1 MKIQYLILIMTLFFF
16 SCGEESSPMS
26 ESVSEDVGGEDSG
39 SSDNDNDSDS
49 DNDTDN
55 DCDESM
61 GNICGCLD
69 SDAINFNPDATID
82 NGTCQYYTGELNVV
96 WSKTIEEAG
105 EMWSMRPVSDG
116 GFIMACGGAGDC
128 ENGTYEDPCEYYGQ
142 LVRLDVDGNVIWH
155 KTYEGS
161 SALYAAR
168 ETSDGGFIAAGWY
181 ECVRY
186 MDCYPDMFII
196 KTDADGNE
204 EWSVIEG
211 SAGNNNDWAR
221 DAIQTQ
227 DGNFV
232 IGGTWNDDG
241 WNSKAALRKYDTNG
255 ELMWAKTYSSSTA
268 NEIYEIMETDE
279 GDIVFA
285 GYAGTQHGFYQHFM
299 VKTDVDGGQKWKKKK
314 KSVGDAILYA
324 ICESPSGGYVGAGF
338 CNSWRSNFVIERKP
352 NQGGGNWNSCIIGE
366 MSVAGFYD
374 ITPAIGGGYYCVDER
389 NHLSKISET
398 GDLIFTENVG
408 ASLAVIELENGDIVV
423 AGGGAFLDGGYGGDG
438 TIKRLSFSN

>member
-26 ESVSEDVGGEDSG
+26 ESVSEDVGGEDGG
-39 SSDNDNDSDS
+39 SSDNDNDNDS
-49 DNDTDN
+49 DN

-186 MDCYPDMFII
+186 MDFYPDMFII

-211 SAGNNNDWAR
+211 SSGNNNDWAR

-241 WNSKAALRKYDTNG
+241 WNSKAALRN
-255 ELMWAKTYSSSTA
+255 MIQIA
-268 NEIYEIMETDE
+268 N
-279 GDIVFA
+279 
-285 GYAGTQHGFYQHFM
+285 
-299 VKTDVDGGQKWKKKK
+299 
-314 KSVGDAILYA
+314 
-324 ICESPSGGYVGAGF
+324 
-338 CNSWRSNFVIERKP
+338 
-352 NQGGGNWNSCIIGE
+352 
-366 MSVAGFYD
+366 
-374 ITPAIGGGYYCVDER
+374 
-389 NHLSKISET
+389 
-398 GDLIFTENVG
+398 
-408 ASLAVIELENGDIVV
+408 
-423 AGGGAFLDGGYGGDG
+423 
-438 TIKRLSFSN
+438 